1 MENKEIGLYIHI
13 PFCKSKCHYCDFNS
27 FSGRDSIVPA
37 YFDSIKRE
45 ITLYSDRLKSYTIKT
60 IFLGGGTPS
69 YIDPHYIYEVMNLCR
84 KKLDITSNAEISI
97 ETNPGTLT
105 YEKLI
110 AYKDIGINR
119 LSIGLQAWQNHILK
133 GLGRIHTNSEYI
145 ENFYE
150 ARKAGFSNI
159 NTDLIFG
166 LPGQT
171 LKDWNETLERVIEL
185 KPEHLSCYSLKIE
198 EGTEFGRLKDA
209 GKLEEIEDEL
219 DREMY
224 YMAIEKLKK
233 EGFSHYEISNFAKPG
248 YECKHNM
255 IYWRAEEYIGFGAG
269 AHSYFQGK
277 RYNNASNP
285 EEYSAALNRGIQ
297 PLEDIQEI
305 DREEQMSEYMLL
317 GLRLIEGI
325 DCLEFESRFNAN
337 VFSLY
342 GDRIAVLCK
351 KKLLETEE
359 RFIRLTPKGLDFAN
373 EVFMEFV

>member
-1 MENKEIGLYIHI
+1 MEKKEIGLYIHI

-37 YFDSIKRE
+37 YFDSLKRE
-45 ITLYSDRLKSYTIKT
+45 IGLYGDRLKNHIIKT
-60 IFLGGGTPS
+60 IFIGGGTPS
-69 YIDPHYIYEVMNLCR
+69 YIEPHYINEAINLCR
-84 KKLDITSNAEISI
+84 QKLDVKSNAEISI
-97 ETNPGTLT
+97 ETNPGTLS
-105 YEKLI
+105 YKKLI
-110 AYKDIGINR
+110 AYKTIGINR

-133 GLGRIHTNSEYI
+133 ELGRIHTNSEYI
-145 ENFYE
+145 ENFLE

-171 LKDWNETLERVIEL
+171 LKDWNETLDKVIEL

-198 EGTEFGRLKDA
+198 EGTEFGRLQEA

-224 YMAIEKLKK
+224 YIAIEKLK
-233 EGFSHYEISNFAKPG
+233 EAGFGHYEISNFAKPG
-248 YECKHNM
+248 YECKHNL
-255 IYWRAEEYIGFGAG
+255 IYWKAEEYIGFGAG
-269 AHSYFQGK
+269 AHSYFQSR

-297 PLEDIQEI
+297 PLENIQEI

-342 GDRIAVLCK
+342 GDRITALCK

-359 RFIRLTPKGLDFAN
+359 GFIRLTPKGLDLAN
-373 EVFMEFV
+373 EVFMEFI

>member
-1 MENKEIGLYIHI
+1 MEKKEIGLYIHI

-37 YFDSIKRE
+37 YFDSLKRE
-45 ITLYSDRLKSYTIKT
+45 IGLYGDRLKNHIIKT
-60 IFLGGGTPS
+60 IFIGGGTPS
-69 YIDPHYIYEVMNLCR
+69 YIEPYYIYEAINLCR
-84 KKLDITSNAEISI
+84 QKLDVKSNAEISI
-97 ETNPGTLT
+97 ETNPGTLS

-110 AYKDIGINR
+110 AYKTIGINR

-133 GLGRIHTNSEYI
+133 ELGRIHTNSEYI
-145 ENFYE
+145 ENFLE

-171 LKDWNETLERVIEL
+171 LKDWNETLDKVIEL

-198 EGTEFGRLKDA
+198 EGTEFGRLQEA

-224 YMAIEKLKK
+224 YIAIEKLK
-233 EGFSHYEISNFAKPG
+233 EAGFGHYEISNFAKPG
-248 YECKHNM
+248 YECKHNL
-255 IYWRAEEYIGFGAG
+255 IYWKAEEYIGFGAG
-269 AHSYFQGK
+269 AHSYFQSR

-297 PLEDIQEI
+297 PLENIQEI

-342 GDRIAVLCK
+342 GDRITALCK

-359 RFIRLTPKGLDFAN
+359 GFIRLTPKGLDLAN
-373 EVFMEFV
+373 EVFMEFI